1 MRLNV
6 LLRWP
11 SGIGIGRAERGW
23 SEAAGAAIGGRWG
36 PACAATNSS
45 MVTSPSCQRTE
56 AAVLPN
62 RNRAA
67 SSALASKNGK
77 ILWMARFSASYAAR
91 SSKRRIGKNT

>member
-11 SGIGIGRAERGW
+11 SGMGIGRAERGW
-23 SEAAGAAIGGRWG
+23 SEAAGAA
-36 PACAATNSS
+36 ACAATNSS